1 MPLCST
7 GPMDAVALERWLAD
21 PKTYPDGSGEPELI
35 HTHASVVALVG
46 SRVFKVKREVRY
58 PFLDFSTPALRLAA
72 AREELRLNRRLAP
85 GVYLGL
91 QALRPGKGGGARF
104 EPFPEAEE
112 PPADTLAVAVHMV
125 RLTAHDLLD
134 KRLER
139 GEVDHELLALLAER
153 LARFH
158 REAERGPDAD
168 RAADPARLE
177 RLALDNIDALKAWN
191 DAPEAAELGALASPE
206 LVRFLRRKT
215 VDFFRDQSPTLRA
228 RIAAGRAVDG
238 HGDLHAGNVWVR
250 GQELAIYDA
259 LEFNG
264 DLRRGDGALDLAFLL
279 MDLDRAGHRAA
290 ASWLAREYGRLAED
304 RDLDAVLV
312 GFKVYRALVRAKV
325 GGLRAKGE
333 SDPEARRA
341 ARIDGSAHTLLA
353 ASYEL
358 PPALVLMCGLP
369 ASGKSWLAE
378 RTARILGAALHRS
391 DVLRRRIAGEDGK
404 LPEGRHRGAYDQG
417 RYAPDAKQRTYDA
430 LLADARRDLADGRT
444 CIVDGSFVQARW
456 RRPFADLAGELGVPY
471 VLFEPFTT
479 PEVAKERLERRAL
492 DPREPSEADWNVYLR
507 LAEQYEPPDEL
518 PPRHHVRIESGGPPE
533 DAVAALVDALL
544 AQTD

>member
-1 MPLCST
+1 
-7 GPMDAVALERWLAD
+7 MDAVALERWLAD
-21 PKTYPDGSGEPELI
+21 PTSYPDGGGQPELI

-46 SRVFKVKREVRY
+46 TRVFKVKREVRY
-58 PFLDFSTPALRLAA
+58 PFLDFSTAELRLEA

-91 QALRPGKGGGARF
+91 QTLRPGPDGSARF
-104 EPFPEAEE
+104 EPFPESED
-112 PPADTLAVAVHMV
+112 PPPDTLAVAVHMV

-134 KRLER
+134 RRLER
-139 GEVDHELLALLAER
+139 GEVDHQLLALLAER

-177 RLALDNIDALKAWN
+177 RLALDNLEALTDWSRGP
-191 DAPEAAELGALASPE
+191 DAAELGHLASPQ
-206 LVRFLRRKT
+206 LVRFLHRHT
-215 VDFFRDQSPTLRA
+215 VDFFRAQGPTLTA

-304 RDLDAVLV
+304 PDLDAVLL
-312 GFKVYRALVRAKV
+312 GFKMYRALVRAKV
-325 GGLRAKGE
+325 GGLRAAGE
-333 SDPEARRA
+333 SESA
-341 ARIDGSAHTLLA
+341 ARLAARLEGTAHALLA
-353 ASYEL
+353 ASYQL
-358 PPALVLMCGLP
+358 PPSLVLMCGLP

-391 DVLRRRIAGEDGK
+391 DVLRRRIAGEDGR

-430 LLADARRDLADGRT
+430 LLADARRDLGQGRT

-456 RRPFADLAGELGVPY
+456 RQPFVDLAGELGVPY
-471 VLFEPFTT
+471 VLFETFTSK
-479 PEVAKERLERRAL
+479 EVAQQRLELRAK

-518 PPRHHVRIESGGPPE
+518 PPQHHVRIESGGPAE
-533 DAVAALVDALL
+533 DGVATLLDALL
-544 AQTD
+544 GQLDPRA